1 MPRSVRPWLATLLLA
16 AIAPALSADIDG
28 AHFEQRLE
36 HAEELNVT
44 APWRESQRILD
55 ALAPHLA
62 IADDEQYARYKLL
75 ESRNLALAGKLS
87 ASLETLMRLLD
98 RDMPARLRLA
108 AHARAAN
115 VAYIARRF
123 KDAFSHLDAALR
135 MLEQPGLRRF
145 GDDVYGLAS
154 YTYALVD
161 EPESALTFGR
171 LALESAQARDDPRA
185 VCTAQQNLGFVFKQR
200 GEAERSGAHY
210 RTALETCREAGDEL
224 LTAIVQYGL
233 ADLLRMAG
241 RFDEAERLFHRS
253 LQALERTDYRPG
265 IAEAQLYFARLE
277 RARGRV
283 DAVAARVR
291 PILEPL
297 RRERN
302 WEYLAEAEHLL
313 ADVAREQGAFE
324 TALAHYDRFMQARER
339 HLERVRD
346 RRTAFLE
353 VQFEVRHTEQQ
364 LRLLQEQQRVRELQA
379 RNRAERFRLTLAI
392 YAIVALLVVVLV
404 VLLIRATRDRRR
416 FRSQSLRDALTG
428 LDNHTR
434 FFERAERAL
443 ALARDRGQ
451 SFTLILGDVDHF
463 KQVNDRHGHVTGDA
477 VLQGIAARL
486 GERFGTAGIIGRVG
500 GEEFGVALVDW
511 DDDEVRARLG
521 AFRDSLAA
529 IVHDGAPIPVTMSFG
544 VGRPQADETLT
555 RLRERTDRALYRAK
569 HDGRDRLV
577 DADDDRG

>member
-1 MPRSVRPWLATLLLA
+1 
-16 AIAPALSADIDG
+16 
-28 AHFEQRLE
+28 
-36 HAEELNVT
+36 
-44 APWRESQRILD
+44 
-55 ALAPHLA
+55 
-62 IADDEQYARYKLL
+62 
-75 ESRNLALAGKLS
+75 
-87 ASLETLMRLLD
+87 
-98 RDMPARLRLA
+98 
-108 AHARAAN
+108 
-115 VAYIARRF
+115 
-123 KDAFSHLDAALR
+123 
-135 MLEQPGLRRF
+135 
-145 GDDVYGLAS
+145 
-154 YTYALVD
+154 
-161 EPESALTFGR
+161 
-171 LALESAQARDDPRA
+171 
-185 VCTAQQNLGFVFKQR
+185 
-200 GEAERSGAHY
+200 
-210 RTALETCREAGDEL
+210 
-224 LTAIVQYGL
+224 
-233 ADLLRMAG
+233 
-241 RFDEAERLFHRS
+241 
-253 LQALERTDYRPG
+253 
-265 IAEAQLYFARLE
+265 
-277 RARGRV
+277 
-283 DAVAARVR
+283 
-291 PILEPL
+291 
-297 RRERN
+297 
-302 WEYLAEAEHLL
+302 
-313 ADVAREQGAFE
+313 
-324 TALAHYDRFMQARER
+324 MQARER

-392 YAIVALLVVVLV
+392 YAIVAQLVVVLV

-529 IVHDGAPIPVTMSFG
+529 IVHDGAPIPV
-544 VGRPQADETLT
+544 
-555 RLRERTDRALYRAK
+555 DRKPTKR
-569 HDGRDRLV
+569 
-577 DADDDRG
+577 